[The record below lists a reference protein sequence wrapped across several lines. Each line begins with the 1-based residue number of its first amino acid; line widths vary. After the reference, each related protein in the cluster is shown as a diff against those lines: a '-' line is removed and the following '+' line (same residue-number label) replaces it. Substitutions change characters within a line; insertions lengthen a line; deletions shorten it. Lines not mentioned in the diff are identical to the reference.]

1 MLHGRNVSGRTQ
13 VNAGSSKRSRPS
25 SQIPSPSGGEKK
37 LLERMG
43 WNPEDQND
51 EPLSELE
58 IQAWKAKWSDWNAAK
73 RSTIRKVIGL
83 PSNAGLGAV
92 IEKLVKLESKNDV
105 R

>member
-1 MLHGRNVSGRTQ
+1 MCR
-13 VNAGSSKRSRPS
+13 
-25 SQIPSPSGGEKK
+25 
-37 LLERMG
+37 
-43 WNPEDQND
+43 
-51 EPLSELE
+51 
-58 IQAWKAKWSDWNAAK
+58 SDWNAAK